1 MTDQEKNVCSNSWT
15 GKHNENITLK
25 NQQSNVVTVSP
36 CTNPTGPW
44 PFSSPSSAFT
54 VPAKVGSTPGT
65 QTVTL
70 QNAPGDYCYK
80 TTGCPG
86 DPKEV
91 NPKTV
96 IIT

>member
-1 MTDQEKNVCSNSWT
+1 MADDEKNVCSQSWQ
-15 GKHNENITLK
+15 GQKGQNIILK
-25 NQQSNVVTVSP
+25 NDNTNVVSVGP
-36 CTNPTGPW
+36 DTNLPW
-44 PFSSPSSAFT
+44 PFSKPTIPFSVA
-54 VPAKVGSTPGT
+54 AKVGNNPGT
-65 QTVTL
+65 CSVTL
-70 QNAPGDYCYK
+70 QNSAGNYGYS

>member
-1 MTDQEKNVCSNSWT
+1 MADAEKNVCSQSWQ
-15 GKHNENITLK
+15 GSKGQNITLK
-25 NQQSNVVTVSP
+25 NENSNIVTVGP
-36 CTNPTGPW
+36 DTKTKLPW
-44 PFSSPSSAFT
+44 PFSKPVSPFS
-54 VPAKVGSTPGT
+54 VPAKVGNIPGT
-65 QTVTL
+65 YPVTL
-70 QNAPGDYCYK
+70 KNSAGDYGYS